1 MTTNVEQ
8 TPARLDS
15 VKWILVALLVAAAVV
30 GNQYFAEFAWYYRA
44 GAVVVALALAA
55 FIALQTQKGRDTLE
69 FAKEARTEIRK
80 VVWPTRQETLQTT
93 LIVAVFV
100 VIIALFLWGVDALLV
115 WLLGFII
122 A

>member
-8 TPARLDS
+8 TPTRLDS
-15 VKWILVALLVAAAVV
+15 LKWILVAGLIAAAVI
-30 GNQYFAEFAWYYRA
+30 GNHYFAEQAWYYRA
-44 GAVVVALALAA
+44 GAVIVALIIAA
-55 FIALQTQKGRDTLE
+55 FVALQTQKGRDTLE

-80 VVWPTRQETLQTT
+80 VVWPTRAETMQTT

-100 VIIALFLWGVDALLV
+100 VIVAIFLWGVDWILV
-115 WLLGFII
+115 KLLGLII

>member
-8 TPARLDS
+8 TPTRLDS
-15 VKWILVALLVAAAVV
+15 LKWILVAGLIAVAVI
-30 GNQYFAEFAWYYRA
+30 GNQYFAEYAWYYRA
-44 GAVVVALALAA
+44 GAVIVALVIAA
-55 FIALQTQKGRDTLE
+55 FVALQTQKGRETLE

-80 VVWPTRQETLQTT
+80 VVWPTRAETMQTT

-100 VIIALFLWGVDALLV
+100 VIVAIFLWGVDWILV
-115 WLLGFII
+115 KLLGLII

>member
-8 TPARLDS
+8 TPTRLDS
-15 VKWILVALLVAAAVV
+15 LKWTLVVVLIAVAVV
-30 GNQYFAEFAWYYRA
+30 GNQYFVEQAWYYRA
-44 GAVVVALALAA
+44 LTVVLLLGAAA
-55 FIALQTQKGRDTLE
+55 FLALQTQKGRDALD

-93 LIVAVFV
+93 LIVAIFV
-100 VIIALFLWGVDALLV
+100 VVIALFLWGVDALLV

>member
-8 TPARLDS
+8 TPTRLDS
-15 VKWILVALLVAAAVV
+15 LKWILVAGLIAMAVI
-30 GNQYFAEFAWYYRA
+30 GNQYFVEQAWYYR
-44 GAVVVALALAA
+44 GIAVIVALALAA
-55 FIALQTQKGRDTLE
+55 FIALQTQKGRDALD

-93 LIVAVFV
+93 LIVAIFV
-100 VIIALFLWGVDALLV
+100 VVIALFLWAVDALLV

>member
-8 TPARLDS
+8 TPTRLDS
-15 VKWILVALLVAAAVV
+15 LKWILVAGLIAIAVI
-30 GNQYFAEFAWYYRA
+30 GNQYFVEQAWYYRA
-44 GAVVVALALAA
+44 AAVIVALALAA
-55 FIALQTQKGRDTLE
+55 FLALQTQKGRDALE

-80 VVWPTRQETLQTT
+80 VVWPTRQETVQTT
-93 LIVAVFV
+93 LIVMVFV